1 MKFYLHLL
9 TKFIWKNL
17 GYFVYEYI
25 FELYIYIYIH
35 INCILYI
42 INLFLKKQQIYKRKK
57 FILNTLFNNNFL
69 IVSLTSMQRLQY
81 S

>member
-42 INLFLKKQQIYKRKK
+42 NLFLKKEQIYKRKK